1 MKITKVTLGQKNYPQ
16 LLAQIPG
23 APKQLYCLGEPLNK
37 LLEKSAIAVVGSR
50 KVTAYGKQV
59 TTDIVEALSR
69 RGLVIVSGL
78 AIGLDG
84 IAHQAALNVGGK
96 TIAVLPTGLN
106 KIHPAMHRQLA
117 MDILAKGGALITEYP
132 IDAPIFKTNFVA
144 RNRIVTGLSQGLL
157 IPEAAE
163 KSGTLHTA
171 GFALEQGRE
180 VFAVPGN
187 ITSQFSAGTNNL
199 IKTGA
204 IPVTDVNDILRV
216 LGIEEQSIEN
226 IEITADNE
234 QQKIVLTLLLGGTT
248 QTDELLK
255 SSGLTT
261 VSFNQTLTMLEI
273 TGRVRPAGN
282 GHWNLA

>member
-1 MKITKVTLGQKNYPQ
+1 MKITQLTLGQKNYPK

-23 APKQLYCLGEPLNK
+23 APKQLYCLGAPLTE
-37 LLEKSAIAVVGSR
+37 LLEKPAIAVVGSR
-50 KVTAYGKQV
+50 RVTTYGKQV
-59 TTDIVEALSR
+59 TTDIVEALAR

-84 IAHQAALNVGGK
+84 IAHGAALNVGGK

-117 MDILAKGGALITEYP
+117 MDILAKGGALVTEYEV
-132 IDAPIFKTNFVA
+132 DAPVFKTNFVA

-204 IPVTDVNDILRV
+204 TPVTSVNDILSV
-216 LGIEEQSIEN
+216 FGLDDTDATN
-226 IEITADNE
+226 IEVLADNKE
-234 QQKIVLTLLLGGTT
+234 QQIVLN
-248 QTDELLK
+248 LLK
-255 SSGLTT
+255 EGVTEAENLLKGSGLSAS
-261 VSFNQTLTMLEI
+261 SFNQTLTMLEI

-282 GHWNLA
+282 GHWNLN